1 MQQEKANQEM
11 KKRINQFQN
20 LILIIIWV
28 IVTFGCSQE
37 RSKTELELT
46 CESIKEM
53 MKRDQNLR
61 QTSLKSQFFSNL
73 DSLIKVAG
81 YNEGLDA
88 MSELD
93 SELSDSLRTKA
104 RELEKPYTEKQK
116 EQRDSIWAIQSE
128 IDSLNT
134 LQLISTIDKFGID
147 SLNKVDSA
155 CDENSLIVFVHCPEG
170 LKERVR
176 EVINENKEKV
186 GGNRFR
192 HISWHLDGRK
202 SQ

>member
-1 MQQEKANQEM
+1 M
-11 KKRINQFQN
+11 KKRINQPQN
-20 LILIIIWV
+20 LIFVIIWLMV
-28 IVTFGCSQE
+28 IFGCNQE
-37 RSKTELELT
+37 RSKTKLELT
-46 CESIKEM
+46 CGSVKEM

-61 QTSLKSQFFSNL
+61 QTSLKPQFFSNL
-73 DSLIKVAG
+73 DSLIKLAG
-81 YNEGLDA
+81 YSEGLDA
-88 MSELD
+88 MSQLD

-104 RELEKPYTEKQK
+104 KELEKPYTERQK

-134 LQLISTIDKFGID
+134 LQLISTIEKFGID

-170 LKERVR
+170 LKEKVR
-176 EVINENKEKV
+176 EVINENKEEV
-186 GGNRFR
+186 GENRFR

-202 SQ
+202 RQ